1 MKRVSCR
8 QSPWPPDGRR
18 EWFLLDS
25 VVAEVKRR
33 DVVSVR
39 PTGVVSQLCRRRR

>member
-1 MKRVSCR
+1 MKRVNCR

-39 PTGVVSQLCRRRR
+39 PTGVVAQLRRRRR